1 LWEGG
6 VSLTTADLEKKVAF
20 YQSRAEQASTRIDEE
35 YWRRIARYWHAL
47 KPAAADEFDDQVN

>member
-1 LWEGG
+1 M
-6 VSLTTADLEKKVAF
+6 SLTTADLEKKVAF